1 MKKLIIAVM
10 ILVTVLA
17 LAVPAFA
24 ADNATGFGID
34 MWVNCADGYR
44 LNVREQPDLNGR
56 LITRFDCGTKVT
68 ILSDAGNGWVYVT
81 NGQVT
86 GYVMR
91 KFLQSAQPGKY
102 EITERDDHFVA
113 VAPYI
118 VCAKALNNKTDVSV
132 GLRVKPNKTSQAI
145 RRLDTGDRLQVIARG
160 RVWSKVVDLRTGK
173 TGYVANDYL
182 MAV

>member
-1 MKKLIIAVM
+1 MKKLISAII
-10 ILVTVLA
+10 ILVTVFA

-24 ADNATGFGID
+24 SENATGFGID

-44 LNVREQPDLNGR
+44 LNVREQPSLNGS

-68 ILSDAGNGWVYVT
+68 LLGDAGNGWEYVT
-81 NGQVT
+81 NGQIS

-91 KFLQSAQPGKY
+91 RFLQSTRPGKY

-113 VAPYI
+113 VTPYI
-118 VCAKALNNKTDVSV
+118 VCATALNGKTNVSV
-132 GLRVKPNKTSQAI
+132 GLRVKPNKTSHAI
-145 RRLDTGDRLQVIARG
+145 RRLDAGDELQVIARG
-160 RVWSKVVDLRTGK
+160 KVWSKVVDLQTGE